1 MRCKECGNEIPYNV
15 KYCGMCGTLN
25 PLFQAEGAPV
35 REQRAYEQRP
45 DEPVHE
51 YRPYKQPDDEPARS
65 YRAYEQEAAP
75 NETERPAEKVKE
87 KRTCSLSVVVFCGVI
102 IFLLSVACGV
112 FAGLYYNARTAVVPP
127 CSIVQYESGG
137 ES

>member
-15 KYCGMCGTLN
+15 KFCGVCGTLS
-25 PLFQAEGAPV
+25 PQFQAAGDEPV

-45 DEPVHE
+45 AEPADE
-51 YRPYKQPDDEPARS
+51 YGLYKQPEDVRS
-65 YRAYEQEAAP
+65 YRAYEQETAP
-75 NETERPAEKVKE
+75 KEAERPAEKVKV
-87 KRTCSLSVVVFCGVI
+87 KRTCSLSVVVFCGVV

-112 FAGLYYNARTAVVPP
+112 FAGLYYNARTAAVSPY
-127 CSIVQYESGG
+127 SAAWYESGG

>member
-1 MRCKECGNEIPYNV
+1 MRCKECGNEMPYNV
-15 KYCGMCGTLN
+15 KFCGICGALN
-25 PLFQAEGAPV
+25 PLFQGGDEPV

-45 DEPVHE
+45 TEPAHE
-51 YRPYKQPDDEPARS
+51 YRPYKQAEDVRS
-65 YRAYEQEAAP
+65 YRAYEQETAP
-75 NETERPAEKVKE
+75 NEAERPAEKVKV

-112 FAGLYYNARTAVVPP
+112 FAGLYYNARTAAVSP
-127 CSIVQYESGG
+127 CSAVWYESGG